1 MNEQKN
7 TYEQYCKANRVLH
20 LTGTQV
26 DASAIEEV
34 VKDGVRKGKQKDWQK
49 DWVDFYYWDLMY
61 GNIPSDEVMFPEKE
75 TGRFFDTNFADYD
88 MVVVWHST
96 DAPSLLFLYC
106 MCHKFI
112 PLGIPLYE
120 IDVRKARQLWS
131 KRMGWPIENDFGQ
144 RIYGL
149 SGFLD
154 DAENYVTEITM
165 DRMLEFDALWKEIAD
180 NPTEL
185 RAMKD
190 GRIISVSLDYYDD
203 LILSVLPEDD
213 VFRNAARIVGEAL
226 SYIYHY
232 AAGDSFIYDRLIELC
247 KAGKV
252 EARLSDKF
260 DYKAFR
266 ATQIIMEGYPEE
278 EFDKDWLVDYW
289 PPMRFLEVRRCQQTK

>member
-1 MNEQKN
+1 MNEQKSL
-7 TYEQYCKANRVLH
+7 YEQYCKANSVLH

-26 DASAIEEV
+26 DAIAIEEV
-34 VKDGVRKGKQKDWQK
+34 VKNGTRKGKRK
-49 DWVDFYYWDLMY
+49 DWVEYYYWSLMY
-61 GNIPSDEVMFPEKE
+61 GNIPSDEVMFPEKG
-75 TGRFFDTNFADYD
+75 TGCFFDTNFASYD

-106 MCHKFI
+106 MCRKFI

-131 KRMGWPIENDFGQ
+131 KSKGWPLENDFGE

-154 DAENYVTEITM
+154 DAESYVTEITK
-165 DRMLEFDALWKEIAD
+165 DKMLEFDALWKEIAD

-190 GRIISVSLDYYDD
+190 GRIISVSVDYYDD
-203 LILSVLPEDD
+203 LILSVIPEDGC
-213 VFRNAARIVGEAL
+213 FRKAAKIVGEAL
-226 SYIYHY
+226 SFILHY
-232 AAGDSFIYDRLIELC
+232 AVGDSFVYDRLIELC

-252 EARLSDKF
+252 EARLSDQF
-260 DYKAFR
+260 DFKAYR
-266 ATQIIMEGYPEE
+266 DAQILMEGFPKD
-278 EFDKDWLVDYW
+278 EFDKDWLVDFW